1 MANPRHSQSRPLEH
15 LPPELLHRILDHC
28 GDDFYH
34 GRKALID
41 LSVMNRYLRNV
52 ATSRVFKHICFHD
65 HAQSPGDEI
74 LHSIRR
80 FMANPDLMWHARTV
94 GLYLNRAD
102 SLEKPYH
109 YLVLPELVEALVT
122 MTDVSELYIHS
133 EGTHGRN
140 CLQGL
145 EAAVHWCTGAR
156 ELNIRSLTVSHRSCV
171 SFPYA
176 FDDIAYHLIDFL
188 AAFPQLKALCFPGR
202 HRFQPI
208 IASNVT
214 HLRLFKTCS
223 STLGSLRHSYGWGS
237 SDILQ
242 LRLSQVM
249 PNLEHLS
256 VLGDLRGFPV
266 SRLIEHIID
275 IPKLEYVDV
284 TDEQTTQ
291 ENYEYPAHWVLGDVV
306 RHTRN
311 HPMNEDRSELA
322 RQTFD
327 RCAQLRR
334 ICFVRCAVGEVY
346 LRGYRDAVADST
358 GYISREITDTDLGHI
373 PGAWCQGVPQTSLF
387 TFPSYNPWLKL
398 GQAAQAE

>member
-1 MANPRHSQSRPLEH
+1 MMANPRQSQSRLLEH
-15 LPPELLHRILDHC
+15 LPPELLLRILDHC
-28 GDDFYH
+28 GDDISH
-34 GRKALID
+34 GRKALLD
-41 LSVMNRYLRNV
+41 LSVMNRYIRNV

-65 HAQSPGDEI
+65 HAQSLGDEI

-80 FMANPDLMWHARTV
+80 FMAIPNLMWHARTV

-145 EAAVHWCTGAR
+145 EAAVHWRTGAR
-156 ELNIRSLTVSHRSCV
+156 ELKIRSLTVSHRSCI
-171 SFPYA
+171 SFPL
-176 FDDIAYHLIDFL
+176 FFEENAYHLIDFL
-188 AAFPQLKALCFPGR
+188 AALPQLKALCFPGR
-202 HRFQPI
+202 HHFRPA
-208 IASNVT
+208 IASNLT

-223 STLGSLRHSYGWGS
+223 STLGELPQSYGWGLGEIS
-237 SDILQ
+237 L

-256 VLGDLRGFPV
+256 VLGELRGFPV
-266 SRLIEHIID
+266 ACLLENIAD

-284 TDEQTTQ
+284 TDEQTRK
-291 ENYEYPAHWVLGDVV
+291 ENYEFPA
-306 RHTRN
+306 RN
-311 HPMNEDRSELA
+311 PPMNEDRSELA

-334 ICFVRCAVGEVY
+334 ICFVRCAIGEVY

-358 GYISREITDTDLGHI
+358 GYISREITGTDLDHI